1 MLYHPQSAIRNP
13 QSAIRNPQSA
23 KRKILIGAECKRNR
37 RFFGT
42 TSEARSS
49 KSFEKITEGK
59 TILPTVGTPNK
70 KRYPCIIGFT
80 LIEMMVVIGLIA
92 VVGAWAIPGLKR
104 AYDSFKI
111 AETFDHMT
119 TFRSSFR
126 AYYLI
131 MNEFPGD
138 GYRRQIRKAEV
149 WCIPSSYYTRT
160 LSGGQYY
167 LNITPYQGEMYDI
180 DNWLDIETF
189 AQTRRQFFIT
199 LRGSMEWWQRFQDRC
214 GNSAVRYNGNDNGI
228 ISTSLSFPEIGGIQG
243 IEEPGPWN
251 RFY

>member
-1 MLYHPQSAIRNP
+1 MLYHP

-92 VVGAWAIPGLKR
+92 VVGAWAIPGLKK
-104 AYDSFKI
+104 AYDSFKF
-111 AETFDHMT
+111 AETFDHLD
-119 TFRSSFR
+119 TFRSSFT
-126 AYYLI
+126 AFYLI
-131 MNEFPGD
+131 KNEFPGD
-138 GYRRQIRKAEV
+138 CTKSHINEAEA
-149 WCIPSSYYTRT
+149 WCLPGSYYKRV
-160 LSGGQYY
+160 LENKKYE
-167 LNITPYQGEMYDI
+167 LNVIPYQATAYDI
-180 DNWLDIETF
+180 DNWINTNLSISTEEF
-189 AQTRRQFFIT
+189 RQFHIT
-199 LRGSMEWWQRFQDRC
+199 ISVTGLANIRKWIQRLQNRY
-214 GNSAVRYNGNDNGI
+214 GN
-228 ISTSLSFPEIGGIQG
+228 TSVL
-243 IEEPGPWN
+243 PGPKQDTAALAFPGMQDLQAEESPVHRD